1 MKAAILTLD
10 RFNLYLLND
19 ARGLGQTMETLNP
32 DEMRLL
38 RSLSTPWKI
47 QKYLDALPYNKE
59 PNGETC
65 RSPRRTIRDQ
75 TAHCFEAALFA
86 AAALRVKGHPP
97 LILDLESVRDDDHVI
112 AIFRVDGHWGA
123 MAKSN
128 YSGLRFREPVY
139 RTLRELVMS
148 YFEHYYNLRGE
159 KTLRAFSRPV
169 NLTRFD
175 RMNWMTAEEDVWE
188 IPEYLTTIRHT
199 PVLKTNRRMFM
210 DKRLYEAGLLGRA
223 KEK

>member
-1 MKAAILTLD
+1 MTPAATV
-10 RFNLYLLND
+10 
-19 ARGLGQTMETLNP
+19 QTMETLNP

-112 AIFRVDGHWGA
+112 AIFRADGHWGA

>member
-1 MKAAILTLD
+1 M
-10 RFNLYLLND
+10 D
-19 ARGLGQTMETLNP
+19 ARLDPQMETLTP
-32 DEMRLL
+32 QEMRLL

-47 QKYLDALPYNKE
+47 QKYLDDLPYNKE
-59 PNGETC
+59 FGGETC

-75 TAHCFEAALFA
+75 TAHCFEAALLA
-86 AAALRVKGHPP
+86 AIALNVNGQPP

-112 AIFRVDGHWGA
+112 AVFRMDGRWGA

-139 RTLRELVMS
+139 LTLRELVMS
-148 YFEHYYNLRGE
+148 YFEHYYNPRGE

-169 NLTRFD
+169 NLKRFD
-175 RMNWMTAEEDVWE
+175 TLNWATAEEDVWE

-199 PVLKTNRRMFM
+199 PVLNTNRRMYM
-210 DKRLYEAGLLGRA
+210 DKRLYEAGRLGQV

>member
-1 MKAAILTLD
+1 MMVTTQQFSAPEK
-10 RFNLYLLND
+10 
-19 ARGLGQTMETLNP
+19 
-32 DEMRLL
+32 RLL
-38 RSLSTPWKI
+38 SRLSTPWKI
-47 QKYLDALPYNKE
+47 QKYLNELAYNKE
-59 PNGETC
+59 RGGETC
-65 RSPRRTIRDQ
+65 RSPRRTMRDR

-86 AAALRVKGHPP
+86 SAALRVHGHPP

-112 AIFRVDGHWGA
+112 AIYRINARWGA

-128 YSGLRFREPVY
+128 YSGLGFREPVY

-169 NLTRFD
+169 NLSRFD
-175 RMNWMTAEEDVWE
+175 RLNWMTAEEDLWE

-199 PVLKTNRRMFM
+199 PILNTNQRMYM
-210 DKRLYEAGLLGRA
+210 DRRLYRAGLVGRV
-223 KEK
+223 E